1 MTIPALL
8 LIDRIGRRPALVGGA
23 ISLMIWWFTTA
34 GILAT
39 HGHPAPP
46 GGLNHVAAESWVI
59 SGPASKAVIA
69 ASYLIVASFAPTWG
83 PVSWTYPPELFPLR
97 LRAKGVSL
105 STAAC
110 WAMNFALGYFTPPAF
125 TNIAWKTYLG
135 TCFLINPIF
144 SAYRS
149 QADLCHS
156 LWSVLCRNG
165 RSRIPMFP
173 RNRWQAAGGNRRDF
187 RTQGSGLEDKGRLCR
202 WSADGER

>member
-8 LIDRIGRRPALVGGA
+8 LIDRIGRRPALIGGA
-23 ISLMIWWFTTA
+23 ISLMIWWFATA

-39 HGHPAPP
+39 YGHPAPP
-46 GGLNHVAAESWVI
+46 GGLNHVSAQSWVI
-59 SGPASKAVIA
+59 AGPASKAVIA

-135 TCFLINPIF
+135 KSSWGLLSWVGQT
-144 SAYRS
+144 
-149 QADLCHS
+149 
-156 LWSVLCRNG
+156 WSTAVSNK
-165 RSRIPMFP
+165 I
-173 RNRWQAAGGNRRDF
+173 
-187 RTQGSGLEDKGRLCR
+187 
-202 WSADGER
+202 